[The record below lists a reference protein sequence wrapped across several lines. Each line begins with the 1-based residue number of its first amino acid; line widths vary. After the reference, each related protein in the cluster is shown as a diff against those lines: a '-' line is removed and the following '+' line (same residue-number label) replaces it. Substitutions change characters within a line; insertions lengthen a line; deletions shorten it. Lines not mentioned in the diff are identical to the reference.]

1 MASRAPDL
9 RAVGSRRTIGRM
21 SVSGRS
27 VIVDPTVREARDRFE
42 RLMAA
47 LRAMTDA
54 EYPAFGVAA
63 GYLNADGSPKL
74 PEGEPCITR
83 G

>member
-1 MASRAPDL
+1 
-9 RAVGSRRTIGRM
+9 
-21 SVSGRS
+21 
-27 VIVDPTVREARDRFE
+27 
-42 RLMAA
+42 
-47 LRAMTDA
+47 MTDA
-54 EYPAFGVAA
+54 EYREFGVGA

>member
-1 MASRAPDL
+1 MIDS
-9 RAVGSRRTIGRM
+9 M
-21 SVSGRS
+21 SASGRP
-27 VIVDPTVREARDRFE
+27 VIVNPAVREAHDRFE
-42 RLMAA
+42 RLMAS

-54 EYPAFGVAA
+54 EYREFGVAA